1 MFLYYLM
8 PVIFIVGI
16 LMIAFEDSIRIN
28 KAATAVGMS
37 ILLWLIFLLDAVGIF
52 SSHPPVHLQE
62 FLTGFPQFKELSVSE
77 LAYEFIEFRMID
89 SLGDVATTLFFVLG
103 SMAIIDIIDS
113 HGGFGVISAAIKTNR
128 LRKLMWL
135 MSMITFFMAALLGN
149 LATVIVMIA
158 IARKLIPERDRR
170 LLFSCMIIVAAN
182 AGGAWSPI
190 GDVTT
195 LLLWTG
201 GNLSLTH
208 QVSHVFLP
216 ALVMMLVPLTIS
228 TFMLPADG
236 VSVPLKEEDELNSKI
251 DPKVRK
257 TVLIVGL
264 ASLALVPVLQTLI
277 QLPPFMGVLLGLV
290 TLWIITD
297 RRYSETEDEQ
307 MQNLRVHRVFTRVDI
322 STIFF
327 FLGILMSVQA
337 LNATGQLAIMAN
349 VLSNT
354 FSDSN
359 YIALVLGVASSMLD
373 NVALVSASM
382 GMYPIAASG
391 DFMADGS
398 FWTFLAY
405 CAVTGGS
412 ILIIGSASGVT
423 AMGMEKISF
432 GYYFKRFTPWILLGF
447 LAGAGV
453 YLLLF

>member
-8 PVIFIVGI
+8 PVIFILGI
-16 LMIAFEDSIRIN
+16 LMIAFEDIIKIN

-37 ILLWLIFLLDAVGIF
+37 ILLWLIFLIDATGIF

-62 FLTGFPQFKELSVSE
+62 FLTGFPEFKQLSVSE
-77 LAYEFIEFRMID
+77 LAYRFIEFRMVD

-113 HGGFGVISAAIKTNR
+113 HGGFSIISSAIKTNA
-128 LRKLMWL
+128 LRKLLWL
-135 MSMITFFMAALLGN
+135 LSFITFFMAALLGN
-149 LATVIVMIA
+149 LATVIVIIA
-158 IARKLIPERDRR
+158 IVRKLVPERNTR
-170 LLFSCMIIVAAN
+170 LLFACMMIVAAN

-208 QVSHVFLP
+208 QVSHIFLP
-216 ALVMMLVPLTIS
+216 ALVMMLVPLGVS
-228 TFMLPADG
+228 TFMLPAG
-236 VSVPLKEEDELNSKI
+236 STTLRAEDENESNSKVS
-251 DPKVRK
+251 PKIRK

-264 ASLALVPVLQTLI
+264 LSLALVPVLQTLI
-277 QLPPFMGVLLGLV
+277 ELPPFMGVLLGLV
-290 TLWIITD
+290 VLWIITD
-297 RRYSETEDEQ
+297 RLYSESKDEQ
-307 MQNLRVHRVFTRVDI
+307 IQNLRVHRVFARVDI

-337 LNATGQLAIMAN
+337 LNATGQLTIMAN
-349 VLSNT
+349 LLSGT
-354 FSDSN
+354 FSESS
-359 YIALVLGVASSMLD
+359 YIAMVLGVASSMLD
-373 NVALVSASM
+373 NVALVSATM

-432 GYYFKRFTPWILLGF
+432 GYYFKRFTPWIFVGF
-447 LAGAGV
+447 LAGAAL